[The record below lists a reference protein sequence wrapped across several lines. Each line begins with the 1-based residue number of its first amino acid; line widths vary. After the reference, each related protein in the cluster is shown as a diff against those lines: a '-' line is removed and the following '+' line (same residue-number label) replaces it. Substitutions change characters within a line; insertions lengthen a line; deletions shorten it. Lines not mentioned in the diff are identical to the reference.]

1 MCEAS
6 SNQEADL
13 GLHAQNKMTKET
25 RSSSMSSSIIA
36 YNTSVCLGLMIFAQ
50 DTTFH
55 AGFFVTAGYSFLH
68 PIIYSCWTLLTHHR
82 LAVICWSVAV
92 LWAFL
97 MFTRYRSTH
106 HTYLLDFTCF
116 KPRDSMKCNY
126 ELSEFITRSNA
137 HRFTL
142 PSMHF
147 QQKIFTRSGLREE
160 TYLPEC
166 IMMNPGNSTF
176 EDARR
181 EAEDVLFGSVQDL
194 LGRTSVS
201 PQDISILIT
210 NCSLHSPTPSYVS
223 MIVNCFKL
231 REDCK
236 VFHLSGMGCSASL
249 IACNLASDLMRLKPN
264 QYALIV
270 STENISL
277 NWYPGNDKHMLV
289 TNCLFRIG
297 CAAMLLTNK
306 RSERARCKY
315 ELLHLIRTHKAA
327 VDNAY
332 GCAQQREDPE
342 GTIGVALTR
351 NLMAVAADAL
361 HTNIRS
367 LGPLILP
374 YSEQLRYVFSLF
386 CRDILGMKVKQY
398 QPDFRLAVNHFC
410 LHAGGRA
417 VIDEIKKNLY
427 LDEYI
432 VEPTRCTLQRWGNTS
447 ASSVWYVLA
456 YMEAR
461 ERIKA
466 NHKVWM
472 LGLGSGFKC
481 NSAIWRAIS
490 DVLPS
495 ETNPW
500 ADCLNRYPV
509 AEDPS
514 FTKYKL

>member
-1 MCEAS
+1 MAAAHPREDTVGA
-6 SNQEADL
+6 AIL
-13 GLHAQNKMTKET
+13 GKRKKAPT
-25 RSSSMSSSIIA
+25 SISSIA
-36 YNTSVCLGLMIFAQ
+36 LVLCLGLIMTFVHVSTF
-50 DTTFH
+50 DTGFFD
-55 AGFFVTAGYSFLH
+55 AGFGFSNLRAFCMLLGHYRLTA
-68 PIIYSCWTLLTHHR
+68 
-82 LAVICWSVAV
+82 ICWIIASLQGV
-92 LWAFL
+92 LVF
-97 MFTRYRSTH
+97 RRSRSTQH
-106 HTYLLDFTCF
+106 SYLLDFTCF

-126 ELSEFITRSNA
+126 EVSEFLTRSNA

-147 QQKIFTRSGLREE
+147 QQKIFIRSGLREE

-166 IMMNPGNSTF
+166 IMMSPGNSTF
-176 EDARR
+176 EDARN

-194 LGRTSVS
+194 LSRANIR

-223 MIVNCFKL
+223 MIVNHFKL

-236 VFHLSGMGCSASL
+236 AFHLGGMGCSASL
-249 IACNLASDLMRLKPN
+249 IACKLASDLMRSKPN
-264 QYALIV
+264 QYALVV

-277 NWYPGNDKHMLV
+277 NWYPGNEKHMLV
-289 TNCLFRIG
+289 TNCLFRVG

-306 RSERARCKY
+306 NSERARCKY
-315 ELLHLIRTHKAA
+315 ELLHLVRTHKAA
-327 VDNAY
+327 EDKAF
-332 GCAQQREDPE
+332 GCAGQAEDSE
-342 GTIGVALTR
+342 GTPGVALTR
-351 NLMAVAADAL
+351 DLMAVAADAL
-361 HTNIRS
+361 TTNIRT

-374 YSEQLRYVFSLF
+374 YSEQLRYVFSLL
-386 CRDILGMKVKQY
+386 CRDILNMKVKQY
-398 QPDFRLAVNHFC
+398 QPDFKLAVKHFC

-466 NHKVWM
+466 NDKVWM

-481 NSAIWRAIS
+481 NSAVWRAIS
-490 DVLPS
+490 DVPLS
-495 ETNPW
+495 KSNPW
-500 ADCLNRYPV
+500 ADCLHRYPV

-514 FTKYKL
+514 FTRHKLS

>member
-1 MCEAS
+1 MKTRFS
-6 SNQEADL
+6 SL
-13 GLHAQNKMTKET
+13 
-25 RSSSMSSSIIA
+25 SSSIVA
-36 YNTSVCLGLMIFAQ
+36 YNTVCLGLMIFAQ

-55 AGFFVTAGYSFLH
+55 TGFFVNARCSFLH
-68 PIIYSCWTLLTHHR
+68 WPLIYSWTLLTHHR

-97 MFTRYRSTH
+97 MFRRYRSTH

-194 LGRTSVS
+194 LCRTSVS

-249 IACNLASDLMRLKPN
+249 IACKLVSNLMRLKPN
-264 QYALIV
+264 QYALVV

-289 TNCLFRIG
+289 TNCIFRIG
-297 CAAMLLTNK
+297 CAAMLFTNK

-361 HTNIRS
+361 HTNIR
-367 LGPLILP
+367 PLALSFYLTRSSCAI
-374 YSEQLRYVFSLF
+374 SSVFS
-386 CRDILGMKVKQY
+386 
-398 QPDFRLAVNHFC
+398 
-410 LHAGGRA
+410 AGIYW
-417 VIDEIKKNLY
+417 V
-427 LDEYI
+427 
-432 VEPTRCTLQRWGNTS
+432 
-447 ASSVWYVLA
+447 
-456 YMEAR
+456 
-461 ERIKA
+461 
-466 NHKVWM
+466 
-472 LGLGSGFKC
+472 
-481 NSAIWRAIS
+481 
-490 DVLPS
+490 
-495 ETNPW
+495 
-500 ADCLNRYPV
+500 
-509 AEDPS
+509 
-514 FTKYKL
+514 